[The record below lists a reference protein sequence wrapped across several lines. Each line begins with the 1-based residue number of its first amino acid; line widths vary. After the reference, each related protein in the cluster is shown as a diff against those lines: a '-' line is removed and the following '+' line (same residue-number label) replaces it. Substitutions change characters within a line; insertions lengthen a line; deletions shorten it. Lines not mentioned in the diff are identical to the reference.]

1 MTRPAYR
8 ARFFAAL
15 ATACAIPLALAAP
28 AAAQAPEYSA
38 SAPASEPTDPW
49 PFAESD
55 LPKDPAYRTGVLDN
69 GMRYIIRPNATP
81 PEQGLVQLWVD
92 FGSAAETDEQQ
103 GWAHYIEHMAFN
115 GSTHLPEGEM
125 VKLLERE
132 GLAFGAD
139 TNASTGF
146 DTTLYRLDLP
156 RNDTALLDTALMLMR
171 ETASELTFDEEAVE
185 RERGI
190 ILSEVSVRDTYQQR
204 SAKDS
209 LAFAYPGSAMSQRFP
224 GGLPE
229 TVKAATGAG
238 LKALWERY
246 YRPDNVALIVVG
258 DYDPDT
264 VEAMIRERFG
274 DWQPE
279 APLPSAEMGPIDFD
293 LAGQTD
299 IYLDPALAQRI
310 TVSRHGPWLGGPDT
324 EEARRTRLRRA
335 IGYDIINRRLERL
348 TRLDDPPFRAA
359 GLSTSDFGK
368 EGRTTSLTVY
378 AISGEWKRGLEAAE
392 EEYRRALTFGFTEAE
407 VAEQLAN
414 YRAAITAN
422 AAGAATRPN
431 STFTTGAV
439 TLLRDGQVPTTPESA
454 LERFTAHVPEITPDT
469 VLAALREEVVPLN
482 DPLIRYEGETAPEG
496 GAEALRTAWNE
507 GMAREIT
514 PPADETL
521 AEFAYQDF
529 GTPGAIVSDTR
540 VPELGI
546 REITFANGLMLNLK
560 HTDLQADRVLVRL
573 NLDGGDLLDTR
584 ENPLAT
590 GLASFLPQGGLGK
603 HSYDELLS
611 ILAGRNVSL
620 GFASNESR
628 FQMGAG
634 TTPEDLELQLELFA
648 AALTDP
654 GFRSAGEAQSRQN
667 VRAFFARRSATPASA
682 LGFERGRIISDG
694 DPRFSY
700 QDEDAYLGMTFD
712 QLRANIADRLEHGA
726 LELTIVGDV
735 DEDRAIALVARTLGA
750 LPPREAEFRPYT
762 ENLDRSFTQDRTP
775 RVVYH
780 DGPADQASLTMIW
793 PTTDDSDHDT
803 NLRLE
808 LLQRV
813 ARIALTDSLREELGQ
828 TYSPSANAQQSRTYP
843 GYGTFSFSASLNA
856 DHVDEAREAM
866 LDTLDMLRNGGIDE
880 DLLLRAR
887 QPMLESYDNLLDTNR
902 GWLQIADEV
911 QSQPWRIE
919 RFLTGRDKIAALTPA
934 DLTET
939 AQRFLVPDERLE
951 IAVMP
956 RPQDSASE

>member
-1 MTRPAYR
+1 MTCPAYR
-8 ARFFAAL
+8 ARLLATLTSAL
-15 ATACAIPLALAAP
+15 ALSLAITAP
-28 AAAQAPEYSA
+28 AAAQAPEYA
-38 SAPASEPTDPW
+38 AEAPVAAAADPW
-49 PFAESD
+49 PFATSD
-55 LPKDPAYRTGVLDN
+55 LPKDPAYRTGVLAN

-81 PEQGLVQLWVD
+81 PKQGLVQLWVD

-190 ILSEVSVRDTYQQR
+190 ILSEISVRDTYQQR

-209 LAFAYPGSAMSQRFP
+209 LAFSYPGSAMAQRFP

-229 TVKAATGAG
+229 TVSAATGAK
-238 LKALWERY
+238 LKALWDRF

-258 DYDPDT
+258 DYDADT
-264 VEAMIRERFG
+264 VEAMIRERFA
-274 DWQPE
+274 DWQ
-279 APLPSAEMGPIDFD
+279 AEPPVPAATMGPVDFD
-293 LAGQTD
+293 LAGKSD

-324 EEARRTRLRRA
+324 EEARRIRLRRA

-348 TRLDDPPFRAA
+348 TRLEDPPFRAA
-359 GLSTSDFGK
+359 GLSTSDVGK

-378 AISGEWKRGLEAAE
+378 AISGAWERGLEAAQ
-392 EEYRRALTFGFTEAE
+392 EEYRRALTYGFTEAE

-414 YRAAITAN
+414 YRAAIAAN

-431 STFTTGAV
+431 STFVTGAV

-454 LERFTAHVPEITPDT
+454 LERFTAHAPEITPDT
-469 VLAALREEVVPLN
+469 VLAALREEVVPLD
-482 DPLIRYEGETAPEG
+482 DPLIRYEGEAAPDG
-496 GAEALRTAWNE
+496 GAGALRTVWNE
-507 GMAREIT
+507 GTEREVSA
-514 PPADETL
+514 PADEALT
-521 AEFAYQDF
+521 EFAYQDF
-529 GTPGAIVSDTR
+529 GTPGEVVKDAQ

-546 REITFANGLMLNLK
+546 REITFANGVMLNLK
-560 HTDLQADRVLVRL
+560 RTDLQADRVLLRL
-573 NLDGGDLLDTR
+573 NLDGGDLLNTR

-620 GFASNESR
+620 GFASDEAR
-628 FQMGAG
+628 FQMAAG

-648 AALTDP
+648 AALSDP

-667 VRAFFARRSATPASA
+667 VRAFFARRSATPAAA

-712 QLRANIADRLEHGA
+712 QLRASIADRLDHGA
-726 LELTIVGDV
+726 IELTIVGDIN
-735 DEDRAIALVARTLGA
+735 EDRAIALVSRTLGA
-750 LPPREAEFRPYT
+750 LPQREASFRPYT
-762 ENLDRSFTQDRTP
+762 ENLSRSFTQDRSP

-793 PTTDDSDHDT
+793 PTTDDKDHDT

-828 TYSPSANAQQSRTYP
+828 TYSPSANAEQSRTYP
-843 GYGTFSFSASLNA
+843 GYGTFSFSASLSA
-856 DHVDEAREAM
+856 AHVDEAREAM
-866 LDTLDMLRNGGIDE
+866 LETLAKLRDGAIDE

-887 QPMLESYDNLLDTNR
+887 QPMLEAYDNLLDTNN

-911 QSQPWRIE
+911 QSEPWRTE

-934 DLTET
+934 DLTAT
-939 AQRFLVPDERLE
+939 AERFLVPDKRLE

-956 RPQDSASE
+956 RPAGQP